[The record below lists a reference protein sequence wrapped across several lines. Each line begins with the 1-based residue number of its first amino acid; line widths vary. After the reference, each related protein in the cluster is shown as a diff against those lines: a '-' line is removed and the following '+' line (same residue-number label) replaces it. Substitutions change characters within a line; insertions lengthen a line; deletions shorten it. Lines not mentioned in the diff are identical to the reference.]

1 MNDVNAVSKAFI
13 KTYFLTVVLIM
24 VSLVNYFASLLCYSF
39 GGKLG
44 RTSWLKLSNR
54 LGVCFIRALMLSYK
68 NMASVSLILLN
79 CVEVAGIRVLHVKGD
94 TNCFQ
99 WWQVIVAIFF
109 FTWIL
114 FFPLS
119 LKLSYSIFM
128 KDEISFS
135 KFIICLIIPLTFV
148 VYKILNRN
156 VVSVALQK
164 PINESYVKRILKEM
178 FEEPYR
184 FKSGDSSGETIFYET
199 WRLYQRVLLAIIA
212 TRFINPLERIT
223 FMTPVII
230 LITVSYR
237 VYRPYKPEM
246 YVLHWM
252 EIVSNI
258 GFFVCLIHNMFQAF
272 LYVYDIN
279 FVYPVTIVWEV
290 FNYLDLLFSPIWV
303 LICVFIVKPIYDK
316 AKHAIKKRI

>member
-1 MNDVNAVSKAFI
+1 M
-13 KTYFLTVVLIM
+13 
-24 VSLVNYFASLLCYSF
+24 
-39 GGKLG
+39 
-44 RTSWLKLSNR
+44 
-54 LGVCFIRALMLSYK
+54 
-68 NMASVSLILLN
+68 
-79 CVEVAGIRVLHVKGD
+79 
-94 TNCFQ
+94 
-99 WWQVIVAIFF
+99 
-109 FTWIL
+109 
-114 FFPLS
+114 
-119 LKLSYSIFM
+119 
-128 KDEISFS
+128 
-135 KFIICLIIPLTFV
+135 

-258 GFFVCLIHNMFQAF
+258 GFFVCLIHNMFRAF

-303 LICVFIVKPIYDK
+303 LIFVFIVKPIYDK